1 MYWHTVELSII
12 LKYLYLWIETFHLQ
26 CYMFLFFILLFRGVI
41 RGLPIFISISK
52 ESVVF
57 VVLCFFTSSALQ
69 CINFYVTYLKGLPFS
84 VLQSEFPTKPTQL
97 KAEGEVRIVLTA
109 VQV

>member
-26 CYMFLFFILLFRGVI
+26 CYMFLFIIQRHYI

-57 VVLCFFTSSALQ
+57 LVLCFFTSSALR
-69 CINFYVTYLKGLPFS
+69 CINYYVTYVKGLPFS
-84 VLQSEFPTKPTQL
+84 VLQSEFPTKPT
-97 KAEGEVRIVLTA
+97 
-109 VQV
+109 